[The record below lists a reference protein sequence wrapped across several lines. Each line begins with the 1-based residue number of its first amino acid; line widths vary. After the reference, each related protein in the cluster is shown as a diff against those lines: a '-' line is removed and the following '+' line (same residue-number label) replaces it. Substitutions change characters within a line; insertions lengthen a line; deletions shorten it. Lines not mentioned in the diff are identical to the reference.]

1 MRYAPTE
8 KKEEVQHII
17 EQMKLAAKNIDKC
30 TSVSQIMGY
39 EGIAARHYF
48 MGLSKC
54 ILPEF
59 GFCGRS
65 RRPPKD
71 EFNSMISLGYAML
84 MNEIYGAVEGKGLN
98 VYAGFLHQDRE
109 RHPTVAS
116 DMMEEWRSV
125 LIDSMVMSL
134 INGYEVEKNGFRREE
149 NGVFLDDKTFKIFLK
164 KYETKLRTSTGYL
177 NYGDEKVSFRKAL
190 WIQASKLAKAIDEED
205 YTLYEPI
212 YIR

>member
-1 MRYAPTE
+1 
-8 KKEEVQHII
+8 
-17 EQMKLAAKNIDKC
+17 MKLAVKNIDKC

-59 GFCGRS
+59 KFCGRS

-134 INGYEVEKNGFRREE
+134 INGYEVEKSGFRREE

-190 WIQASKLAKAIDEED
+190 WLQASKLAKAIDEED
-205 YTLYEPI
+205 CTLYEPI